1 MFVRFGS
8 SFLQLHVFTTFWVSC
23 FHARLKTMFGS
34 SFLQL
39 HVFTTFWVSCFHAR
53 LKTMFGS
60 SFLQLHVF
68 TTFWVSCFHARLKT
82 MFGSSFVQLHV
93 YYILSFLFSCS
104 PKDDVRFVLPPIT
117 CLYYILSFLF
127 SCSPK
132 ADVRFVLPPIT
143 CLYYIL
149 SFLFSCRL
157 KTMFGSSFLQ
167 LHVFT
172 TFWVSCF
179 QSFLFCSPKADVRF
193 VLPPITCLYYILSFL
208 FLLRPSSNYMSL
220 LHSEFPVFMHA

>member
-1 MFVRFGS
+1 MS
-8 SFLQLHVFTTFWVSC
+8 TTFWVSC

-34 SFLQL
+34 SSNYMYLRCSVHVYYILSFL
-39 HVFTTFWVSCFHAR
+39 FSCSP
-53 LKTMFGS
+53 KE
-60 SFLQLHVF
+60 FLQLHVF

-127 SCSPK
+127 SCPPK
-132 ADVRFVLPPIT
+132 DDVRFVHFT
-143 CLYYIL
+143 T
-149 SFLFSCRL
+149 FWVSCFHARL

-167 LHVFT
+167 LHV
-172 TFWVSCF
+172 
-179 QSFLFCSPKADVRF
+179 
-193 VLPPITCLYYILSFL
+193 
-208 FLLRPSSNYMSL
+208 L
-220 LHSEFPVFMHA
+220 LHSEFPVFMPA